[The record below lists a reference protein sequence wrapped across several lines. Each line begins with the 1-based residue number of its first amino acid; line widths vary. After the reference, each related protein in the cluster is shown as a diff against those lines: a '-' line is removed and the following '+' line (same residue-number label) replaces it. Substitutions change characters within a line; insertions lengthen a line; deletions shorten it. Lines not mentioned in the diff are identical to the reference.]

1 MGGQVVTS
9 QVSAAAF
16 YNLDLQGNNVK
27 TTGYLF
33 NPKEGTIKNILG
45 VFQFIGRTKNN
56 KDYEIGNK

>member
-9 QVSAAAF
+9 QVNAAAF
-16 YNLDLQGNNVK
+16 YNLDLQGNVK

>member
-9 QVSAAAF
+9 QVTAAAF
-16 YNLDLQGNNVK
+16 YNLDLQGK

-33 NPKEGTIKNILG
+33 NPKAKEGTIKNILG

>member
-9 QVSAAAF
+9 QVTAATF
-16 YNLDLQGNNVK
+16 CNLDLQGNVN

>member
-9 QVSAAAF
+9 QVTAAAF
-16 YNLDLQGNNVK
+16 YNLDLKGK
-27 TTGYLF
+27 TNGYLF